1 MNRTVAVTLGLV
13 SAFGLLLGAST
24 PASAKDLI
32 EYFQPTPIVGSL
44 SSSAWG
50 AAAVGPRDTQNG
62 LEDATMKNYCYWDGQ
77 IMRGPD
83 GKYHMY
89 ASRWAQSKGHSGW
102 GGSVAVHAIST
113 NVIGP
118 YVDQGMAYTDS
129 NGKGHNVTAS
139 MLPDNTWTVIVSD
152 TRPGDI
158 FLSNAIDGPWSFK
171 GSITVNANGLDSSGT
186 TKNLSLVILPD
197 KSYLMATRFGT
208 MMTTPSNLLGPWT
221 VQAAKVF
228 TSPAGYPSGSR
239 EDPVIWC
246 SGGQYHLVY
255 NYYDLRKARHMVSP
269 DGIKNWKDMGLA
281 YDPTANFIRYTDG
294 TVNHWYKLER
304 PGVFLENGHVSA
316 FTFAAI
322 DVDKA
327 SELGNDTHGSKVIVV
342 PFDGATFDTDTGV
355 AGNACST
362 YSANSG
368 VPSTGSTG
376 GASGTGGTGGTGGST
391 GGTTARDAGPSDSAL
406 PKDTGAGGASGGS
419 ASGGTVVTGG
429 TTVTSGTTA
438 TGGNPASG
446 GTTATGGNTASGG
459 TTATG
464 GRTASG
470 GTTAAGGKPAS
481 GGTTATGG
489 NTASGGSSAVG
500 STGGTTTATGGTAPT
515 STGGATATGGLP
527 TTGGTAQP
535 SAGGSV
541 ASTGGAS
548 GTTVTNASSSGCAFA
563 PGPGAR
569 HPMSIAWAF
578 AFACGLAWRI
588 RSRRRR

>member
-1 MNRTVAVTLGLV
+1 MNRTVAVTLAQV
-13 SAFGLLLGAST
+13 SALGLWVGVST
-24 PASAKDLI
+24 PAWAKDLI
-32 EYFQPTPIVGSL
+32 EYFKPTPIVNPL

-50 AAAVGPRDTQNG
+50 AAATGPRDTSNG
-62 LEDATMKNYCYWDGQ
+62 LEDATIKNYCYWDGQ
-77 IMRGPD
+77 ILRGPD

-89 ASRWAQSKGHSGW
+89 ASRWPQSSGHSGW
-102 GGSVAVHAIST
+102 GKSVAVHAISDT
-113 NVIGP
+113 LIGP
-118 YVDQGMAYTDS
+118 YVDKGMAYTDS

-158 FLSNAIDGPWSFK
+158 FTSGAIDGPWAFK

-186 TKNLSLVILPD
+186 AKNLSLVILPD
-197 KSYLMATRFGT
+197 KTYLMATRFGT

-228 TSPAGYPSGSR
+228 ITPSGYPNGSR

-304 PGVFLENGHVSA
+304 PGVFMENGHVSA

-322 DVDKA
+322 DIDKA

-342 PFDGATFDTDTGV
+342 PFDGVTFDTDTGV

-362 YSANSG
+362 WSANSG
-368 VPSTGSTG
+368 VPSATP
-376 GASGTGGTGGTGGST
+376 TGGTGGTSGT
-391 GGTTARDAGPSDSAL
+391 GGATGAGGAVGTGGATGAGGTVARDAGPSDSAVA
-406 PKDTGAGGASGGS
+406 KDTGASDGGIASGGS
-419 ASGGTVVTGG
+419 VVTGG
-429 TTVTSGTTA
+429 NS
-438 TGGNPASG
+438 
-446 GTTATGGNTASGG
+446 
-459 TTATG
+459 
-464 GRTASG
+464 ASG
-470 GTTAAGGKPAS
+470 GTTAAGGSTAS
-481 GGTTATGG
+481 GGTVATGG
-489 NTASGGSSAVG
+489 STASGGAV
-500 STGGTTTATGGTAPT
+500 ATGGAAASGGSTAVASAGGRT
-515 STGGATATGGLP
+515 TSTGSTVQSSTGGATASGGLSATGGS
-527 TTGGTAQP
+527 AQP
-535 SAGGSV
+535 SNGGSIAAV
-541 ASTGGAS
+541 SSGGQP
-548 GTTVTNASSSGCAFA
+548 GTATTSNSPSSGCNCTLA
-563 PGPGAR
+563 PRPGAR
-569 HPMSIAWAF
+569 PVSFAWAF
-578 AFACGLAWRI
+578 ALGLAWLI

>member
-1 MNRTVAVTLGLV
+1 MNRTVAITLAQVSVLGLWV
-13 SAFGLLLGAST
+13 GAFT

-32 EYFQPTPIVGSL
+32 EYFQPTPIVSPL
-44 SSSAWG
+44 SSTAWG
-50 AAAVGPRDTQNG
+50 AAATGPRDTSNG
-62 LEDATMKNYCYWDGQ
+62 LEDATIKNYCYWDGQ
-77 IMRGPD
+77 ILRGPD

-89 ASRWAQSKGHSGW
+89 ASRWPQSSGHSGW
-102 GGSVAVHAIST
+102 GKSVAVHAISDT
-113 NVIGP
+113 LIGP
-118 YVDQGMAYTDS
+118 YVDKGMAYTDS

-158 FLSNAIDGPWSFK
+158 FTSSAIDGPWAFK

-186 TKNLSLVILPD
+186 AKNLSLVILPD
-197 KSYLMATRFGT
+197 KTYLMATRFGT

-228 TSPAGYPSGSR
+228 ITPSGYPNGSR

-246 SGGQYHLVY
+246 SGGQYHMVY

-304 PGVFLENGHVSA
+304 PGVFMQNGHVAA

-342 PFDGATFDTDTGV
+342 PFDGVTFDADTGV

-362 YSANSG
+362 WSANSG
-368 VPSTGSTG
+368 VASTTP
-376 GASGTGGTGGTGGST
+376 TGGTGGTSGTGGAVGT
-391 GGTTARDAGPSDSAL
+391 GGTNGTGGALGTGGTMARDAGPNDSAVA
-406 PKDTGAGGASGGS
+406 KDTGPNASGG
-419 ASGGTVVTGG
+419 AMVTGG
-429 TTVTSGTTA
+429 NTA
-438 TGGNPASG
+438 AG
-446 GTTATGGNTASGG
+446 GTTATGGSA
-459 TTATG
+459 
-464 GRTASG
+464 
-470 GTTAAGGKPAS
+470 AAGGTAAA
-481 GGTTATGG
+481 GGSA
-489 NTASGGSSAVG
+489 ASGGSIAVVV
-500 STGGTTTATGGTAPT
+500 TGGTPAAAGGTVQA
-515 STGGATATGGLP
+515 STGGATASGGLSAL
-527 TTGGTAQP
+527 GGSAQP
-535 SAGGSV
+535 GNGGSIAVVSAGG
-541 ASTGGAS
+541 TS
-548 GTTVTNASSSGCAFA
+548 GTTVTNSSSSSGCTFV
-563 PGPGAR
+563 PGLGAR
-569 HPMSIAWAF
+569 PVSFAWAF
-578 AFACGLAWRI
+578 AVGLAWLI

>member
-1 MNRTVAVTLGLV
+1 MSRNVATALAQV
-13 SAFGLLLGAST
+13 SALGILVGVSA

-44 SSSAWG
+44 SSTAWG
-50 AAAVGPRDTQNG
+50 AAATGPRDTQNG
-62 LEDATMKNYCYWDGQ
+62 LEDATIKNYCYWDGQ

-89 ASRWAQSKGHSGW
+89 ASRWPQSSGHSGW
-102 GGSVAVHAIST
+102 GKSVAVHAVSDT
-113 NVIGP
+113 LIGP
-118 YVDQGMAYTDS
+118 YVDKGMAYTDS

-158 FLSNAIDGPWSFK
+158 FTSSAIDGPWTFK

-186 TKNLSLVILPD
+186 TKNLSLMILPD

-304 PGVFLENGHVSA
+304 AAVFMENGHVAA
-316 FTFAAI
+316 FTYAAI

-342 PFDGATFDTDTGV
+342 PFDGVTFDTDTGV

-368 VPSTGSTG
+368 VPGTGATGGAGGSGGAGGGG
-376 GASGTGGTGGTGGST
+376 GASGTVAPDAGASDGAVSKDTGANGGAGGTASGGSMVKGGST
-391 GGTTARDAGPSDSAL
+391 ASVGTTAAGGSTASGGTTA
-406 PKDTGAGGASGGS
+406 AGGNTAAGK
-419 ASGGTVVTGG
+419 
-429 TTVTSGTTA
+429 TTA

-446 GTTATGGNTASGG
+446 GSTAVVSTDGTPPTSSGGATASGG
-459 TTATG
+459 L
-464 GRTASG
+464 
-470 GTTAAGGKPAS
+470 P
-481 GGTTATGG
+481 
-489 NTASGGSSAVG
+489 
-500 STGGTTTATGGTAPT
+500 ATGGTD
-515 STGGATATGGLP
+515 
-527 TTGGTAQP
+527 QP
-535 SAGGSV
+535 SGGGSI
-541 ASTGGAS
+541 ASTD
-548 GTTVTNASSSGCAFA
+548 GTPETAATHTASSSGCALA

-569 HPMSIAWAF
+569 PMSWAF
-578 AFACGLAWRI
+578 AFACGFAWLI

>member
-1 MNRTVAVTLGLV
+1 MSRNAAVALAQV
-13 SAFGLLLGAST
+13 SALGILVGVST

-32 EYFQPTPIVGSL
+32 EYFQPTPIVGAL
-44 SSSAWG
+44 SSTAWG
-50 AAAVGPRDTQNG
+50 AAATGPRDTQNG

-89 ASRWAQSKGHSGW
+89 ASRWPQSSGHSGW
-102 GGSVAVHAIST
+102 GKSVAVHAVSDT
-113 NVIGP
+113 LIGP
-118 YVDQGMAYTDS
+118 YVDKGMAYTDS

-158 FLSNAIDGPWSFK
+158 FTSSAIDGPWTFK

-186 TKNLSLVILPD
+186 TKNLSLMILPD

-304 PGVFLENGHVSA
+304 PAVFMENGHVAA
-316 FTFAAI
+316 FTYAAI

-342 PFDGATFDTDTGV
+342 PFDGVTFDADTGV

-368 VPSTGSTG
+368 VPGTGATGGAGGSGGAGGGG
-376 GASGTGGTGGTGGST
+376 GASGTVAPDAGASDGAVNKDTGANGGAGGIASGGAVVKGGST
-391 GGTTARDAGPSDSAL
+391 ASGGTTGAGGSTASGGTMGAGGSTASGGTTA
-406 PKDTGAGGASGGS
+406 AGGNTAAGK
-419 ASGGTVVTGG
+419 
-429 TTVTSGTTA
+429 TTA

-446 GTTATGGNTASGG
+446 GSTAVVFTDGTPPTSSGGATASGG
-459 TTATG
+459 Q
-464 GRTASG
+464 
-470 GTTAAGGKPAS
+470 P
-481 GGTTATGG
+481 
-489 NTASGGSSAVG
+489 
-500 STGGTTTATGGTAPT
+500 ATGGTDQPSGGGSIA
-515 STGGATATGGLP
+515 STDGTPEATATH
-527 TTGGTAQP
+527 T
-535 SAGGSV
+535 
-541 ASTGGAS
+541 
-548 GTTVTNASSSGCAFA
+548 ASSSGCAFA
-563 PGPGAR
+563 PGPGAS
-569 HPMSIAWAF
+569 PMSWAL
-578 AFACGLAWRI
+578 AFACGLAWLI